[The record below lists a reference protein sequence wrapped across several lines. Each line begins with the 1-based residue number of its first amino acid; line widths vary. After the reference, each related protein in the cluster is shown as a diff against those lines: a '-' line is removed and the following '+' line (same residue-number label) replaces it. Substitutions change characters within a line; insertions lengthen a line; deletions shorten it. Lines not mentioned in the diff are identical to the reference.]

1 MGQRQLV
8 CLARVLLQRRKI
20 LVLDEAT
27 ASVDTATDN
36 AIQWR
41 IREETSRRTGITVAH
56 RIPTI
61 IDNDLV
67 LVLDEGKTY
76 KFMKTY
82 FQLCKEKPTIMK
94 HD

>member
-1 MGQRQLV
+1 MKNCAVAEDGENWSVGQRQLV

-36 AIQWR
+36 LIQKT
-41 IREETSRRTGITVAH
+41 IREETNRCTVITVAH
-56 RIPTI
+56 RIPTV

-67 LVLDEGKTY
+67 LVLGEGKINT
-76 KFMKTY
+76 KSK
-82 FQLCKEKPTIMK
+82 
-94 HD
+94 